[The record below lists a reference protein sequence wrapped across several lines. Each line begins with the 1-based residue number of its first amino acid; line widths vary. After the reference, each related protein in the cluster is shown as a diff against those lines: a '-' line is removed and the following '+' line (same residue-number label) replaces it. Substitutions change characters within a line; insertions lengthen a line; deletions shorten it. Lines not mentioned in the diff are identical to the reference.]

1 MCKGF
6 IVVLKK
12 IITTTYLNLKICTVM
27 HIAIAISNA
36 LIHGTRLSVITEVS
50 IYIQSNAMVNH
61 FMRGSIALF
70 SI

>member
-6 IVVLKK
+6 IVVFKK
-12 IITTTYLNLKICTVM
+12 IITTTYLNLKICTVTPT
-27 HIAIAISNA
+27 AITISNA
-36 LIHGTRLSVITEVS
+36 LIHSARLSVITEVS
-50 IYIQSNAMVNH
+50 IETHSNAMVNH